1 LAENVNVASD
11 VPPPGVGLKTVTEAV
26 FAMAMSA
33 AGTVAVSEVAL
44 TKVVGSAE
52 PFQFTTEVLTK
63 LDPVAVNV
71 KPEPPS
77 FMEVGEIEV
86 RIGAGLLIENV
97 CPAEVPP
104 PGAALTAVT
113 EAVPALEISEAGTE
127 AVTEVALTKV
137 VTSGTPFQLTTVPL
151 TKFVPVSVSVNAP
164 LATVVDVGLMD
175 VSAGAGLSTANV

>member
-1 LAENVNVASD
+1 
-11 VPPPGVGLKTVTEAV
+11 
-26 FAMAMSA
+26 
-33 AGTVAVSEVAL
+33 
-44 TKVVGSAE
+44 
-52 PFQFTTEVLTK
+52 
-63 LDPVAVNV
+63 
-71 KPEPPS
+71 
-77 FMEVGEIEV
+77 MEVGEIEV
-86 RIGAGLLIENV
+86 RIGTGLLIENV